1 MQLNLTG
8 LSMPRSSHAVTTLLN
23 AVLAV
28 GSGLDLSEVLTRI
41 VRSAC
46 DLVGARYGALGVLRP
61 DGEGLMEFV
70 TSGLTPEEAG
80 QVASQPF
87 GHGVL
92 GTLIRDPRP
101 LRLSAVGEHPDAV
114 GFPPGHPVMT
124 TFLGAPIHVRGE
136 VFGNIYLADKVGG
149 LEFTGEDEELIVALA
164 AAAGMAI
171 DNARMF
177 HMARSGRQWS
187 DALREMTQAL
197 LYGRDQ
203 RVALSMLVQRAQLA
217 AEAEL
222 AAVALAGEDGQLIIE
237 ASTGTDPRSRL
248 IVGTPLAEPHWVT
261 ILDSGEPLLLLSRE
275 GEAVADSL
283 AAQLREAS
291 GLPPHGQTAIV
302 PMSVGTGS
310 LGLLVVAWGEGE
322 SHTAYD
328 AAEPLKQYAD
338 LAAVTLTAASAQRD
352 RARMVVLEDRE
363 RIARDMHDV
372 VIQRLF
378 ATGLGLQSASR
389 VAAHPYVQKRL
400 SEAVDELDL
409 AIKDIRRMIFAL
421 HQPES
426 QPLSEELHDLVVSF
440 AEPLGFTPRLT
451 VVGPLDDPET
461 VDEWLRL
468 DLLAVIRE
476 ALSNVARHAQAGEV
490 DVAVVVQ
497 ADLVQVTVE
506 DDGVGMIETGRRS
519 GLANLSERAAGR
531 RGSLVVLSPMAVLG
545 GTRVIWEV
553 PASVGAGP
561 TGDPL

>member
-1 MQLNLTG
+1 MRG
-8 LSMPRSSHAVTTLLN
+8 AK
-23 AVLAV
+23 
-28 GSGLDLSEVLTRI
+28 GSRTR
-41 VRSAC
+41 
-46 DLVGARYGALGVLRP
+46 
-61 DGEGLMEFV
+61 
-70 TSGLTPEEAG
+70 
-80 QVASQPF
+80 
-87 GHGVL
+87 H
-92 GTLIRDPRP
+92 
-101 LRLSAVGEHPDAV
+101 
-114 GFPPGHPVMT
+114 
-124 TFLGAPIHVRGE
+124 
-136 VFGNIYLADKVGG
+136 
-149 LEFTGEDEELIVALA
+149 
-164 AAAGMAI
+164 
-171 DNARMF
+171 
-177 HMARSGRQWS
+177 
-187 DALREMTQAL
+187 
-197 LYGRDQ
+197 
-203 RVALSMLVQRAQLA
+203 
-217 AEAEL
+217 
-222 AAVALAGEDGQLIIE
+222 
-237 ASTGTDPRSRL
+237 
-248 IVGTPLAEPHWVT
+248 
-261 ILDSGEPLLLLSRE
+261 
-275 GEAVADSL
+275 
-283 AAQLREAS
+283 
-291 GLPPHGQTAIV
+291 
-302 PMSVGTGS
+302 
-310 LGLLVVAWGEGE
+310 
-322 SHTAYD
+322 D

-440 AEPLGFTPRLT
+440 ADPLGFTPRLT

>member
-1 MQLNLTG
+1 MQLNLAG
-8 LSMPRSSHAVTTLLN
+8 LRMPRSSEAAATLLN

-28 GSGLDLSEVLTRI
+28 GSGRELSEVLTRI

-46 DLVGARYGALGVLRP
+46 DLVGAHYGALGVLRP

-70 TSGLTPEEAG
+70 TEGMPAEEVDRLGAP
-80 QVASQPF
+80 PF

-92 GTLIRDPRP
+92 GVLIRDPRP
-101 LRLSAVGEHPDAV
+101 LRLSTIGEHPQAA

-149 LEFTGEDEELIVALA
+149 LEFTDDDEDLIVGLA

-171 DNARMF
+171 DNARMLQV
-177 HMARSGRQWS
+177 ARSGRQWS

-222 AAVALAGEDGQLIIE
+222 AAVALAGEDGKLIIE
-237 ASTGTDPRSRL
+237 ASTGSDSRARL
-248 IVGTPLAEPHWVT
+248 IVGTPLTEPHWMT
-261 ILDSGEPLLLLSRE
+261 ILDSGEPLLLLSHE

-338 LAAVTLTAASAQRD
+338 LAAVTLTAATAQRD

-389 VAAHPYVQKRL
+389 VAAHPYVQNRL
-400 SEAVDELDL
+400 AEAVDELDL

-426 QPLSEELHDLVVSF
+426 QPLSGELHDLVDSF
-440 AEPLGFTPRLT
+440 TEPLGFAPRLT
-451 VVGPLDDPET
+451 VVGAVDDPEV

-476 ALSNVARHAQAGEV
+476 ALSNVARHAQASEV
-490 DVAVVVQ
+490 DVAVIVESTVVH
-497 ADLVQVTVE
+497 VTVE
-506 DDGVGMIETGRRS
+506 DDGVGMVESGRRS
-519 GLANLSERAAGR
+519 GLANLSERAHGR
-531 RGSLVVLSPMAVLG
+531 GGSVVVLSPVAVLG
-545 GTRVIWEV
+545 GTRLLWEAPLTTGHA
-553 PASVGAGP
+553 PAGA
-561 TGDPL
+561 

>member
-1 MQLNLTG
+1 
-8 LSMPRSSHAVTTLLN
+8 MPRSSEAASTLLN

-28 GSGLDLSEVLTRI
+28 GSGLELPDVLTRI

-46 DLVGARYGALGVLRP
+46 NLVGAHHGALGVLRP

-70 TSGLTPEEAG
+70 TEGMNPAERAG
-80 QVASQPF
+80 MGDPPF

-92 GTLIRDPRP
+92 GLLIREPRP
-101 LRLSAVGEHPDAV
+101 IRLSAIEHHPEAV
-114 GFPPGHPVMT
+114 GFPPGHPLMT

-136 VFGNIYLADKVGG
+136 VFGNLYLADKVGG
-149 LEFTGEDEELIVALA
+149 LEFTDDDEDLVVALA

-177 HMARSGRQWS
+177 HVARSGRQWS

-203 RVALSMLVQRAQLA
+203 RVALSMLVERAQIA

-222 AAVALAGEDGQLIIE
+222 AAVALVGEDGQLVIE
-237 ASTGTDPRSRL
+237 ASTGTDARARL
-248 IVGTPLAEPHWVT
+248 IVGTPLTEPHWVT

-275 GEAVADSL
+275 GEAVTDSL

-291 GLPPHGQTAIV
+291 GLPLYGQTAIV
-302 PMSVGTGS
+302 PMSVGSGS
-310 LGLLVVAWGEGE
+310 LGLLVVAWGERE

-338 LAAVTLTAASAQRD
+338 LAAVTLTAATAQRD
-352 RARMVVLEDRE
+352 RARMGVLEDRE

-400 SEAVDELDL
+400 AEAVDELDL

-421 HQPES
+421 HEPETR
-426 QPLSEELHDLVVSF
+426 PLSEDLAELASSF
-440 AEPLGFTPRLT
+440 AEPLGFLPRLT
-451 VVGPLDDPET
+451 VVGPVDDHRGI
-461 VDEWLRL
+461 DEWLRL
-468 DLLAVIRE
+468 DLMAVIRE
-476 ALSNVARHAQAGEV
+476 ALSNVARHAQASEV
-490 DVAVVVQ
+490 DVAIVLQ
-497 ADLVQVTVE
+497 RDLIQVTVE
-506 DDGVGMIETGRRS
+506 DDGVGMVDSGRRS
-519 GLANLSERAAGR
+519 GLANLADRARGR
-531 RGSLVVLSPMAVLG
+531 GGHLVVLSPVAVLG
-545 GTRVIWEV
+545 GTRVVWEC
-553 PASVGAGP
+553 PAVSGTPP
-561 TGDPL
+561 TTLS

>member
-1 MQLNLTG
+1 MNLTG

-114 GFPPGHPVMT
+114 GDVKVT
-124 TFLGAPIHVRGE
+124 EKRGE

-261 ILDSGEPLLLLSRE
+261 ILDSCAKPAGCPRMARRPSSR
-275 GEAVADSL
+275 
-283 AAQLREAS
+283 
-291 GLPPHGQTAIV
+291 
-302 PMSVGTGS
+302 
-310 LGLLVVAWGEGE
+310 
-322 SHTAYD
+322 
-328 AAEPLKQYAD
+328 
-338 LAAVTLTAASAQRD
+338 
-352 RARMVVLEDRE
+352 
-363 RIARDMHDV
+363 
-372 VIQRLF
+372 
-378 ATGLGLQSASR
+378 
-389 VAAHPYVQKRL
+389 
-400 SEAVDELDL
+400 
-409 AIKDIRRMIFAL
+409 
-421 HQPES
+421 
-426 QPLSEELHDLVVSF
+426 
-440 AEPLGFTPRLT
+440 
-451 VVGPLDDPET
+451 
-461 VDEWLRL
+461 
-468 DLLAVIRE
+468 
-476 ALSNVARHAQAGEV
+476 
-490 DVAVVVQ
+490 
-497 ADLVQVTVE
+497 
-506 DDGVGMIETGRRS
+506 
-519 GLANLSERAAGR
+519 
-531 RGSLVVLSPMAVLG
+531 
-545 GTRVIWEV
+545 
-553 PASVGAGP
+553 
-561 TGDPL
+561 